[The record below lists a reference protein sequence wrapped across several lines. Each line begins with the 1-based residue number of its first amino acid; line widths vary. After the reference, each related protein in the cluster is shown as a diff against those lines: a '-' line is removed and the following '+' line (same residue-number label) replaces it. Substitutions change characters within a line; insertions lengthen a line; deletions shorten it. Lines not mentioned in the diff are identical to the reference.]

1 MRKIYTFVALSL
13 LFVVAGRAEV
23 VGDFTVTGNTP
34 NSYLTA
40 AATESYEFENS
51 VCMGLND
58 TLTVSIDAGI
68 YASAKSFSWVSRGS
82 IAIIGDTRQQ
92 TVRVVSTSYGKGRVL
107 FYYRTGDCNTSTSFD
122 IFKSFSG
129 SEMRISGPDCF
140 SPGDVVVMSV
150 NPILTENLNH
160 QIGIDYY
167 YWNVTATPKPSFVD
181 SIVYEAGDGS
191 SVTFVAGEV
200 GSSDQVTVNFGV
212 CNRAT
217 PLAATLNLG
226 KKAPKPEVNKE
237 ECVVYGEGKV
247 LNLSVQNP
255 VAGVAY
261 SWWCANAKWQF
272 NSTVGTSVQ
281 VTLDKESDGSIICT
295 ASFEGTDGCG
305 GTSDTITVSREW
317 GNDVTMSCKE
327 NDNDNLNYHCQV
339 GNRYEFRLEGETTS
353 TEVEWVELNGWS
365 VAPNS
370 PTKSTNIFLIPGAGA
385 ALRDTVRARVQSCS
399 AAVGYKEV
407 NHVVYVKPAAVSD
420 ITVNETCLSPD
431 SAYTFRA
438 VQGNNGP
445 QAASYTWEVKM
456 GNTYVPYSNFTG
468 DSLRLIVTTDMQAV
482 RVRPN
487 GLDGCDGEF
496 SEDKALV
503 FKPAAPEGI
512 LFDGCIA
519 YNMPDTVT
527 FSIVNPV
534 ANQQYAWTLPA
545 GWTQVA
551 THNNG
556 QSVDVRT
563 TGVAGTY
570 TVSAYGVGSGTC
582 GNSVPAI
589 INATINNVEK
599 EIIYTAA
606 TELFSVFPTRP
617 RGTNYY
623 WYLVYNGHIVGGDN
637 VFYDNDNT
645 ALAVSLSDDYFDL
658 SENLINSTEYT
669 LVLEF
674 EVSSGCK
681 ARLTYGAPLSSNIDY
696 KRTTPVSPL
705 RAQRY
710 MKTREIEGALNS
722 PTLLVSPNPV
732 SHALEVK
739 LNDGSEFSMKILS
752 VDAEPLYTDDTM
764 LIQHNIDVS
773 SYPTGTYIVI
783 AFQNGKRV
791 AMERF
796 IKQ

>member
-1 MRKIYTFVALSL
+1 MRKRLL
-13 LFVVAGRAEV
+13 LFMALVAGFVIGASAQQQV
-23 VGDFTVTGNTP
+23 FIVGGDTLPSNAHICLAHDGTSTVTVK
-34 NSYLTA
+34 
-40 AATESYEFENS
+40 F
-51 VCMGLND
+51 V
-58 TLTVSIDAGI
+58 
-68 YASAKSFSWVSRGS
+68 
-82 IAIIGDTRQQ
+82 
-92 TVRVVSTSYGKGRVL
+92 
-107 FYYRTGDCNTSTSFD
+107 
-122 IFKSFSG
+122 
-129 SEMRISGPDCF
+129 
-140 SPGDVVVMSV
+140 
-150 NPILTENLNH
+150 TENLNNKDEEEFTYRWRTLGDLEIVDSNDADSSVTVRSTNLGKGAVRLYYN
-160 QIGIDYY
+160 IGWCASYVDLYIYKEFNPADFGLEIEGPECLTKGETVVFSVRPVLTRNLGAYIGVDNY
-167 YWNVTATPKPSFVD
+167 YWNLTGDNPPAFVD
-181 SIVYEAGDGS
+181 SIIYAAGDGS
-191 SVTFVAGEV
+191 AVTFRVGDVSAGDEV
-200 GSSDQVTVNFGV
+200 VVNFGD
-212 CNRAT
+212 CNRE
-217 PLAATLNLG
+217 AAKSIRKPLG
-226 KKAPKPEVNKE
+226 KTPPKPQVVENLCVPCGQGNTRVISVLNPIEGVDYKCKAPSQWEVVTKNISEDAVSFTVKFDSISSDDLTITASFIDEE
-237 ECVVYGEGKV
+237 ECVASVSNVHITRTWSEGAYMAYNNSATGSCCAVVNGSTKYDF
-247 LNLSVQNP
+247 SVQGQIPTGALINWEIP
-255 VAGVAY
+255 AG
-261 SWWCANAKWQF
+261 
-272 NSTVGTSVQ
+272 
-281 VTLDKESDGSIICT
+281 
-295 ASFEGTDGCG
+295 
-305 GTSDTITVSREW
+305 
-317 GNDVTMSCKE
+317 
-327 NDNDNLNYHCQV
+327 
-339 GNRYEFRLEGETTS
+339 
-353 TEVEWVELNGWS
+353 WVEEDDNPYS
-365 VAPNS
+365 RYRKIR
-370 PTKSTNIFLIPGAGA
+370 PTAAA
-385 ALRDTVRARVQSCS
+385 ALMDTVMAWSETCDQTKADTVWMP
-399 AAVGYKEV
+399 
-407 NHVVYVKPAAVSD
+407 VYVKPAAVTD
-420 ITVNETCLSPD
+420 ITMETCLSPNTT
-431 SAYTFRA
+431 YTFRA
-438 VQGNNGP
+438 VQGTDGP
-445 QAASYTWEVKM
+445 RAASYTWQVKE
-456 GNTYVPYSNFTG
+456 GNTYVTKSDFTG
-468 DSLRLIVTTDMQAV
+468 DSLVLTVTTDMQAV

-487 GLDGCDGEF
+487 GLEGCDGEF

-534 ANQQYAWTLPA
+534 ANQQYAWTLPT

-551 THNNG
+551 SHNNG

-563 TGVAGTY
+563 TGAAGTY

-669 LVLEF
+669 LVVEF
-674 EVSSGCK
+674 DVSSGCK

-710 MKTREIEGALNS
+710 MKTRKIEGALNS

-739 LNDGSEFSMKILS
+739 LNNGSEFSMKILS

-773 SYPTGTYIVI
+773 SYSTGTYIVI

-791 AMERF
+791 AMKRF